1 MKKVFAVLLA
11 VLMIFSFAACDNN
24 GGSSVPEVRLTEST
38 AFLGHEDVI
47 FANVPATV
55 LTKTGDYSY
64 ELSGSLAPMSTEQAT
79 VWGGDP
85 VTAAGDSFVVLT
97 FPVPRGTASCISGW
111 VATGDAT
118 LSDSSYDYKE
128 QFSDVEVSADDGYW
142 CLVAATTHS
151 GGTTREDLVENPV
164 LKVAITVDETT
175 TTYTVDFTKVISLLG
190 GTGSREDYDAA
201 GSGIEPKVL
210 SDRGGNACDR
220 GHRHVAGR
228 EPRLH
233 SSGATFL

>member
-85 VTAAGDSFVVLT
+85 ATAAGDSFVVLT

-175 TTYTVDFTKVISLLG
+175 TTYTVDFTKVIS
-190 GTGSREDYDAA
+190 A
-201 GSGIEPKVL
+201 GEE
-210 SDRGGNACDR
+210 A
-220 GHRHVAGR
+220 
-228 EPRLH
+228 
-233 SSGATFL
+233 